1 MLLTSPFRYER
12 VDIHQCY
19 QQRMRDVKS
28 LLPTVQGNHQSPL
41 DSLQGKASL
50 ASCQQGEVHLRV
62 E

>member
-19 QQRMRDVKS
+19 QQRMRDVKP
-28 LLPTVQGNHQSPL
+28 LLPTVQGDHQSPL

-50 ASCQQGEVHLRV
+50 ASC
-62 E
+62 